1 MEAKREKWEKR
12 KEERRGEEKRE
23 KKREKKR
30 ENRREKRRE
39 KKSRK
44 GRGGEMRNDDRSL
57 RTSKVYSIFETW

>member
-1 MEAKREKWEKR
+1 MRKKKRG
-12 KEERRGEEKRE
+12 EERRGEE
-23 KKREKKR
+23 KREKKR

-57 RTSKVYSIFETW
+57 RTSKVYSIFET